1 MKRYQF
7 ALQKVLQLRKH
18 QEDEAK
24 IALGQAVGILTA
36 IENNIKD
43 TSIKRHNAASER
55 FADAAQMT
63 GWDNYITRLD
73 QHACKLAEDAARAEL
88 VLEEKRALYLEA
100 SIKRKAIDKLKEKRE
115 KEYRKEMLNSQ
126 ASEMDYLTAA
136 RKRGIFSL

>member
-7 ALQKVLQLRKH
+7 ALQKVLQLRKY

-24 IALGQAVGILTA
+24 IALGQSIGVLAT
-36 IENNIKD
+36 IENNIKE
-43 TSIKRHNAASER
+43 TSIKRHHAASER
-55 FADAAQMT
+55 FADTAQMA

-73 QHACKLAEDAARAEL
+73 QQALKLAEDAARAEL
-88 VLEEKRALYLEA
+88 VVEEKRGLYLEA

-115 KEYRKEMLNSQ
+115 KEYRKEMFDSQ

-136 RKRGIFSL
+136 RK